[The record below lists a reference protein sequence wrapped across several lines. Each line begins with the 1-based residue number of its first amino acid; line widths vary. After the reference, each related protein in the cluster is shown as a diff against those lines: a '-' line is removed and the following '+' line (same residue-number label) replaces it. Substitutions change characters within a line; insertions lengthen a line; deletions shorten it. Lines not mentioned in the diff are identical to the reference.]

1 MCKPFLCGPIGLFFV
16 LLLAACPAVPVRQDP
31 PVPVLVTDGPFVS
44 PSGSPDIVP
53 QPSALPADGSVPT
66 ALPGLTD
73 PTPSPGAPTSASE
86 SQLLPST
93 VLFGSSGG
101 GASGGGGSASV
112 VPSSPQ
118 FQIQDVR
125 LQASGASIMGA
136 AAPAALIPDYA
147 ATEPILIS
155 VRGRFEIQPALSLDQ
170 MRLTHAPGL
179 LHLSLLENEL
189 PARLTLN
196 HHIVLTPISVSATE
210 IVAAIHPRGLPDLYL
225 KGLQL
230 LSLTVGERVA
240 ETQVKVGEPLT
251 AASLNPVVT
260 QVEVLASQAPVR
272 LKLTGRHLMLV
283 PGHNF
288 VQINGQAAG
297 VHQTAVRQIENGL
310 QWEAQLSWS
319 AAENFEPDQGYDL
332 LLSTPFGVTMTRFG
346 DEGSDP

>member
-1 MCKPFLCGPIGLFFV
+1 M
-16 LLLAACPAVPVRQDP
+16 
-31 PVPVLVTDGPFVS
+31 PVLVTDSPFVS
-44 PSGSPDIVP
+44 PSVSPDIAS
-53 QPSALPADGSVPT
+53 QPAELPADRPVPT

-73 PTPSPGAPTSASE
+73 PTPSPGAPTSGASE
-86 SQLLPST
+86 AQLLPST

-101 GASGGGGSASV
+101 GASGGGGSGGSGADPV

-125 LQASGASIMGA
+125 LQASGVSIMGA
-136 AAPAALIPDYA
+136 AAPAALTPDYA

-155 VRGRFEIQPALSLDQ
+155 VRGRFETQPALSLDQ

-210 IVAAIHPRGLPDLYL
+210 IVAALHPRGLPDLYL
-225 KGLQL
+225 KGLHL
-230 LSLTVGERVA
+230 LTLTAGERVA
-240 ETQVKVGEPLT
+240 ETQIKLGDPLT
-251 AASLNPVVT
+251 TASLSPVVT

-272 LKLTGRHLMLV
+272 LKLTGQHLMLV
-283 PGHNF
+283 PGRNF

-297 VHQTAVRQIENGL
+297 VHQTAVRQTENGL
-310 QWEAQLSWS
+310 QWETQLSWS
-319 AAENFEPDQGYDL
+319 AAENFEPDQSYDL

-346 DEGSDP
+346 DEGNEP